1 MADSVFEHFLGRKY
15 MTEIKTRPFDAANY
29 LETKEDVAEYLRFAR
44 EANDQQ
50 LLEAALTDVARA
62 KEKAQRKTLTTQ

>member
-1 MADSVFEHFLGRKY
+1 MPDSVFKHYLGHKC

-29 LETKEDVAEYLRFAR
+29 LETEDDIAEYLRLAR

-50 LLEAALTDVARA
+50 LLEKALSDVARA
-62 KEKAQRKTLTTQ
+62 QEKAQRKTTTTQ

>member
-29 LETKEDVAEYLRFAR
+29 LETKEDVAEYLRFVR

-50 LLEAALTDVARA
+50 LLEAALSDVARA
-62 KEKAQRKTLTTQ
+62 KEKAQRKTTTTQ